1 MDRLNYLKAEHWES
15 VVKALQNCTG
25 LKEICDFEWSKDL
38 LDPSRWDDASPSVAL
53 DSHSSESYVRK
64 AGLLDLHSKGLRDG
78 AAAKVLAGLLPRVS
92 NYLEEL
98 NVR

>member
-1 MDRLNYLKAEHWES
+1 MDRLNDLKAEHWES

-25 LKEICDFEWSKDL
+25 LKEICDFEWSLDL
-38 LDPSRWDDASPSVAL
+38 LDPSRWAASPSVAL
-53 DSHSSESYVRK
+53 GSHPSESYVRK
-64 AGLLDLHSKGLRDG
+64 VLDLHSKGLRDG

-92 NYLEEL
+92 NDLEEL